1 MTRRYRLEVLAED
14 EGLVD
19 RSSNASFALA
29 SRTSENGVAVS
40 VLETLDEALAA
51 QWTQILDDNDRAYVS
66 RVLEGDDVISDQSV
80 RSPSW
85 SAR

>member
-1 MTRRYRLEVLAED
+1 MTRRYTLEVLAED

-19 RSSNASFALA
+19 RPSTASFTLA
-29 SRTSENGVAVS
+29 SRTDENGVAVS
-40 VLETLDEALAA
+40 VLETLDETLAA

-66 RVLEGDDVISDQSV
+66 RVLEGDDVISFQSV

-85 SAR
+85 NAR

>member
-19 RSSNASFALA
+19 RSSNASFTLA